1 MAYFTPKQPEE
12 TGAPVDG
19 ARRAQKIL
27 VVDDDLPSRLTL
39 VGLIESQGHQV
50 LQADDGVQA
59 LAMFRQETP
68 DLILMSGDMPHIDG
82 YEATRQI
89 KASDAEAFV
98 PVIFLATTSNNQE
111 LEKCLDAGSDDVI
124 EKPCNPVLLKARI
137 NALLHI
143 RDLYHTVQ
151 EQKNELTA
159 HQKRLQRERLLAGR
173 LFTKIVNTGTL
184 ELPNIKSML
193 SPMSLFSGDILLSAP
208 KPSSG
213 LHVLLGDFTGH
224 GLAAATGALPV
235 ASVFYGMTEKGYSV
249 AEIVSEINT
258 KLRNILPT
266 DMFLAACMIDLNPG
280 SHTLTIWN
288 GGIPPVIIY
297 SGKQKRIVNRI
308 VPRHLPLGVAGDKE
322 FNRRVDVV
330 DMKQGDRIYI
340 HSDGITETIAPS
352 GEMFGRERLTKIF
365 ESALHP
371 DDLYDEIRA
380 RLQAFRAGGAQRD
393 DVTLI
398 EIEYHQAALEATVNL
413 EHGKNIP
420 AVLPPSSWNFSLDLG
435 AELLRHFDPLPMVI
449 QAICDMQGFHGQ
461 RQQLYTVFSELFS
474 NALDHGI
481 LNLDSQ
487 LKKTADGFAKYY
499 LERESRLATQSK
511 GKITIEISHKGTR
524 QGGELTVRVEDTGKG
539 FNHEDDMLAL
549 EKNQGN
555 SGRGIPL
562 LYSMCDEVKY
572 HGSGNAVTV
581 VFRWCECGASNS

>member
-1 MAYFTPKQPEE
+1 MAYFTSKQSEE
-12 TGAPVDG
+12 TGAPLG
-19 ARRAQKIL
+19 AAWRAQKIL
-27 VVDDDLPSRLTL
+27 VADDDLSSRLTL
-39 VGLIESQGHQV
+39 VAILESLGY
-50 LQADDGVQA
+50 QAVQASDGVHA
-59 LAMFRQETP
+59 LEVFRREAP
-68 DLILMSGDMPHIDG
+68 DLILMSTDMPRMDG
-82 YEATRQI
+82 AEATRQI
-89 KASDAEAFV
+89 KAADTEAFV
-98 PVIFLATTSNNQE
+98 PVIFLATVADNQE
-111 LEKCLDAGSDDVI
+111 LEKYLDAGSDDVI

-143 RDLYHTVQ
+143 RDLYHTVRA
-151 EQKNELTA
+151 QKDELTA
-159 HQKRLQRERLLAGR
+159 HQKRLQRERLLAGK

-208 KPSSG
+208 KPSNG

-249 AEIVSEINT
+249 AEIVSEINS

-288 GGIPPVIIY
+288 GGIPPVMIY
-297 SGKQKRIVNRI
+297 SGKQKRIVNQI
-308 VPRHLPLGVAGDKE
+308 GPRHLPLGVASDEE

-330 DMKQGDRIYI
+330 DMKQGDRVYI
-340 HSDGITETIAPS
+340 HSDGVVETINPS
-352 GEMFGRERLTKIF
+352 GEMFGRDRLVKIF
-365 ESALHP
+365 ESVQDP
-371 DDLYDEIRA
+371 DGLFAEIRA

-398 EIEYHQAALEATVNL
+398 EIEYHQAALEATVDL

-420 AVLPPSSWNFSLDLG
+420 AALPPSSWNLSLELG
-435 AELLRHFDPLPMVI
+435 AELLRHFDPLPMMI
-449 QAICDMQGFHGQ
+449 QAICDMQGFRGQ

-499 LERESRLATQSK
+499 LERESRLTVLTK
-511 GKITIEISHKGTR
+511 GKITVDISHKGTG
-524 QGGELTVRVEDTGKG
+524 QGGELTVRVEDTGEG
-539 FNHEDDMLAL
+539 FNHEEGMLAL

-562 LYSMCDEVKY
+562 LYGMCDEVKY
-572 HGSGNAVTV
+572 HGNGNAVTV
-581 VFRWCECGASNS
+581 VFRWT